1 MLSRRLA
8 RWPGTKAGLGAA
20 AGWTG
25 SRVHQDAQRP
35 ADAHGSDDAGRGWCY
50 YQEVEPKGQQ
60 LRAPRK

>member
-35 ADAHGSDDAGRGWCY
+35 ADAHGSDDAGTGW
-50 YQEVEPKGQQ
+50 G
-60 LRAPRK
+60 